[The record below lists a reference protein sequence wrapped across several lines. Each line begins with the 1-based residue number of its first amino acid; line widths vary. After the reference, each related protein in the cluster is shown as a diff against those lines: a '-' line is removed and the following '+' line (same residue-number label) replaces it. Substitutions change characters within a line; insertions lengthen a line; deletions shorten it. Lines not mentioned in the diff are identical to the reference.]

1 MKIVAIEPIAYE
13 ETFSLEVEHPDHN
26 FILSNGLVSKNSH
39 ACAYSVLTYVSAY
52 LKANYP
58 LEFFC
63 SLMSVRSKGMAPKNW
78 MTKAPEYLQ
87 DARALGIT
95 INPPSINGSHLDF
108 SIKDNEIYFGFN
120 AIRDVGVTAAKSI
133 VAARGNKPFTDVF
146 DFLNRVNLQKVST
159 KTFTSLVKAGAF
171 DKLGYLRSELE
182 DNTQALYD
190 YVHDTIDFKEKEIAV
205 RERTFTRNVIDAGL
219 QSRDIILKRTK
230 KEKRAPTEE
239 EQGILDAT
247 DGVRR
252 PVLLKL
258 PNEPVPPTL
267 TRTNKVQISLK
278 EILEQAKYIGCFVG
292 THPTKMIG
300 GNFQEI
306 NKLIEGEI
314 GRLCVVITDR
324 KVITTHS
331 GSQMAF
337 LEIEDSTGSAELTIF
352 PRQWGRLVQDSIIES
367 GTLLIVEA
375 KVEQDDPVYKLI
387 ANKIEIYKG

>member
-1 MKIVAIEPIAYE
+1 M
-13 ETFSLEVEHPDHN
+13 
-26 FILSNGLVSKNSH
+26 
-39 ACAYSVLTYVSAY
+39 
-52 LKANYP
+52 
-58 LEFFC
+58 
-63 SLMSVRSKGMAPKNW
+63 
-78 MTKAPEYLQ
+78 
-87 DARALGIT
+87 
-95 INPPSINGSHLDF
+95 
-108 SIKDNEIYFGFN
+108 
-120 AIRDVGVTAAKSI
+120 
-133 VAARGNKPFTDVF
+133 
-146 DFLNRVNLQKVST
+146 
-159 KTFTSLVKAGAF
+159 
-171 DKLGYLRSELE
+171 
-182 DNTQALYD
+182 
-190 YVHDTIDFKEKEIAV
+190 
-205 RERTFTRNVIDAGL
+205 
-219 QSRDIILKRTK
+219 
-230 KEKRAPTEE
+230 
-239 EQGILDAT
+239 DAT